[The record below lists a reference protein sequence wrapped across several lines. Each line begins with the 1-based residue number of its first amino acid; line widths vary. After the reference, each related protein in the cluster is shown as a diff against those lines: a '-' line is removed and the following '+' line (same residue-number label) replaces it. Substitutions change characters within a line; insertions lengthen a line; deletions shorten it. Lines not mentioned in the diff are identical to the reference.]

1 MINGL
6 LIINGILQILFYLR
20 NFVEFGKLVKL
31 VAKCLN
37 DVLVFFSFYI
47 ISLAGMSLIFM
58 VIGVEISA
66 DNDDY
71 SGLNIF
77 LKFFIMSFRNSIGD
91 STTPSYDY
99 WMSINTSGST
109 VMIYIIWIW
118 YEETSH

>member
-6 LIINGILQILFYLR
+6 LIINCILQILFYLR

-31 VAKCLN
+31 VHKCLN
-37 DVLVFFSFYI
+37 DILIFFSFYI
-47 ISLAGMSLIFM
+47 ISLAEMSLIFM

-71 SGLNIF
+71 KGLNIF

-91 STTPSYDY
+91 TTTPSYNY
-99 WMSINTSGST
+99 WMSLKSSESRVI
-109 VMIYIIWIW
+109 IYIIWFFWVI
-118 YEETSH
+118 